1 MNKYLLQDV
10 TSEGVI
16 PITVVIAEDKTEAL
30 CKVIKGLILDE
41 ILTVEDICENL
52 EMSLNEFDEIKTY
65 E

>member
-10 TSEGVI
+10 TEDVI
-16 PITVVIAEDKTEAL
+16 PITVIVAEDKTEAL
-30 CKVIKGLILDE
+30 CKAIKGLILDE

-52 EMSLNEFDEIKTY
+52 GMSLNEFDEIKTY

>member
-10 TSEGVI
+10 TEGVI
-16 PITVVIAEDKTEAL
+16 PITVIVAEDKTEAL
-30 CKVIKGLILDE
+30 CKAIKGLILDE

-52 EMSLNEFDEIKTY
+52 GMSLNEFDEIKTY

>member
-10 TSEGVI
+10 TEDVI
-16 PITVVIAEDKTEAL
+16 PITVVVAEDKTEAL
-30 CKVIKGLILDE
+30 CKAIKGLILDE

-52 EMSLNEFDEIKTY
+52 GMSLNEFDEIKTY

>member
-10 TSEGVI
+10 TEGVI
-16 PITVVIAEDKTEAL
+16 PITVVVAEDKTEAL
-30 CKVIKGLILDE
+30 CKAIKGLILDE

-52 EMSLNEFDEIKTY
+52 GMSLNEFDEIKTY

>member
-10 TSEGVI
+10 NDDVI
-16 PITVVIAEDKTEAL
+16 PMTVVIAENKTEAL
-30 CKVIKGLILDE
+30 CKAIKGIISDK

-52 EMSLNEFDEIKTY
+52 GISLDEFEELKTY

>member
-10 TSEGVI
+10 TEGAI
-16 PITVVIAEDKTEAL
+16 PVTVVVAEDKTEAL
-30 CKVIKGLILDE
+30 CKAIKGLILDE

-52 EMSLNEFDEIKTY
+52 GMSLNEFDEIKTY

>member
-10 TSEGVI
+10 TDGAI
-16 PITVVIAEDKTEAL
+16 PITVVVAEDKTEAL
-30 CKVIKGLILDE
+30 CKAIKGLILDE

-52 EMSLNEFDEIKTY
+52 GMSLNEFDEIKTY